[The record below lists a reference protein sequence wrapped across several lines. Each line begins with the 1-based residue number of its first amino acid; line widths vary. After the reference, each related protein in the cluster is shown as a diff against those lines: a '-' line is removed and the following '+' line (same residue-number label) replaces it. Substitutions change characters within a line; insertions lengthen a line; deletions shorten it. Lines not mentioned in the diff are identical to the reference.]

1 MLEGKREDGRD
12 DDDEKRD
19 NIRSKMKENVNFSNL
34 NNYVLR

>member
-19 NIRSKMKENVNFSNL
+19 NIRSKVKDNVNFSN
-34 NNYVLR
+34 

>member
-19 NIRSKMKENVNFSNL
+19 NIRSKMKENVNFSN
-34 NNYVLR
+34 